1 MKKGDS
7 RAAAETVGHT
17 HLPAKISIEDGDY
30 MAAASARLDS
40 EQKKIVLTLFWKDIV
55 LWYGNGCPFT

>member
-7 RAAAETVGHT
+7 RGAAAETVGHT

-30 MAAASARLDS
+30 MAAASVRLDS
-40 EQKKIVLTLFWKDIV
+40 DYKKI
-55 LWYGNGCPFT
+55 

>member
-7 RAAAETVGHT
+7 RGAAAAETVGHT

-30 MAAASARLDS
+30 MAAASVRLDS
-40 EQKKIVLTLFWKDIV
+40 DYKKI
-55 LWYGNGCPFT
+55 